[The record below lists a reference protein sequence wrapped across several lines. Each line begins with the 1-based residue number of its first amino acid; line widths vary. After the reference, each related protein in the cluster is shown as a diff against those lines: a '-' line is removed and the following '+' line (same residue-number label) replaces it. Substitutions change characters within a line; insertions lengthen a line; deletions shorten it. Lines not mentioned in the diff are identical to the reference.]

1 MEIFRENS
9 TLNSWDVDLDLK
21 LYPSIFNAYEQDHSN
36 KTKKIVNCILYA
48 TKFWNLL
55 TLLKKCLRQHGP
67 TESCQDEL
75 TSRQCSPR
83 YVPWLW
89 NREGNFKK
97 KGQTELEIR
106 ESEFDNMH
114 MAFIEK
120 KGSFRSWVNSL
131 NLWKWKFDGS
141 PAWILWTQ
149 PQIPHSR
156 NKWALLAAPNRGD
169 ATNHRCQPMHGSPQ
183 LRREVKLTKVRIV
196 KSYNVWLS
204 HFVSKRLPMADGIKC
219 FEALHVSFHIPK
231 LSCPNMLWIFVL

>member
-1 MEIFRENS
+1 MLWRSSGKIPHLIRGML
-9 TLNSWDVDLDLK
+9 TLIWS
-21 LYPSIFNAYEQDHSN
+21 YIHPSLMHMS
-36 KTKKIVNCILYA
+36 KTTPIRRRKFVNCILCT

-89 NREGNFKK
+89 NREGTFKK

-131 NLWKWKFDGS
+131 NLWKWNFDGS

-149 PQIPHSR
+149 PQIPPQPQQVGTACCAKPRWCHESPLPAHA
-156 NKWALLAAPNRGD
+156 WIAAVAKG
-169 ATNHRCQPMHGSPQ
+169 G
-183 LRREVKLTKVRIV
+183 KVDKGTYCKI
-196 KSYNVWLS
+196 L
-204 HFVSKRLPMADGIKC
+204 
-219 FEALHVSFHIPK
+219 
-231 LSCPNMLWIFVL
+231 